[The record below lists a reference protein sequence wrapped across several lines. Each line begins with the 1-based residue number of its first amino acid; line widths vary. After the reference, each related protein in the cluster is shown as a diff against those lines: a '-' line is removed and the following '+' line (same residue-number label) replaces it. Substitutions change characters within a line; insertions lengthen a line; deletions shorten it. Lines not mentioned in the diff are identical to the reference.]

1 MARRLPAQRREAHG
15 LFNPVVTSMRA
26 LCAATRLNRVSGMLG
41 KVVARMRWAK
51 WRFQHCEQ
59 KAVRLHIKLRL
70 VIFKGPKMSEQLIL
84 ITSVST
90 AKNSQ
95 KLYTAV
101 PQEDITRGEKA
112 GWC

>member
-1 MARRLPAQRREAHG
+1 MAHRLPAQRREAHG
-15 LFNPVVTSMRA
+15 LRELNRNTYFGLFLFGLFNPVVTPMRA
-26 LCAATRLNRVSGMLG
+26 LCAATRLNRASGMLG

-70 VIFKGPKMSEQLIL
+70 VIFKGPKMSEQFIL
-84 ITSVST
+84 ITIVST

-95 KLYTAV
+95 KLY
-101 PQEDITRGEKA
+101 
-112 GWC
+112 